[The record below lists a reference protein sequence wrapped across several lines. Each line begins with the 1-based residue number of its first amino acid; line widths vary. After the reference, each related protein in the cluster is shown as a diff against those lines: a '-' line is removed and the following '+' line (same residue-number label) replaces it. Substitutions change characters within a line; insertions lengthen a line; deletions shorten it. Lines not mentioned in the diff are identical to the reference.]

1 MAQIAK
7 LKALLMSAFGPAFAI
22 VILALFAGYAVLGS
36 NGILAWGDYSRA
48 LATHRQE
55 LQKIKAERD
64 RLKNRVDL
72 VDPRHAD
79 PAMVDELVRR
89 ALNVTHPDE
98 VIVPLRLCWWNFEIG
113 SASCR
118 ERGG

>member
-72 VDPRHAD
+72 VDPRHRSEEHTS
-79 PAMVDELVRR
+79 ELQSLMRISYAVFC
-89 ALNVTHPDE
+89 LKNKKT
-98 VIVPLRLCWWNFEIG
+98 ITNT
-113 SASCR
+113 S
-118 ERGG
+118 

>member
-1 MAQIAK
+1 MRI
-7 LKALLMSAFGPAFAI
+7 SDWSSD
-22 VILALFAGYAVLGS
+22 VCSSDLFAGYAVLGS

-79 PAMVDELVRR
+79 PDMADELVRR
-89 ALNVTHPDE
+89 ELTVTNHDA
-98 VIVPLRLCWWNFEIG
+98 VIVPLRFCWWNFDLFP
-113 SASCR
+113 
-118 ERGG
+118 

>member
-64 RLKNRVDL
+64 RLKNRVEL
-72 VDPRHAD
+72 VAHRNAD
-79 PAMVDELVRR
+79 PDMVDELVRSE
-89 ALNVTHPDE
+89 LNGNHPDE
-98 VIVPLRLCWWNFEIG
+98 VIVQP
-113 SASCR
+113 
-118 ERGG
+118 RGRWG

>member
-22 VILALFAGYAVLGS
+22 VILTLFAGYAVPGT
-36 NGILAWGDYSRA
+36 NGILAWSDYSRA

-79 PAMVDELVRR
+79 PNQVTDMVRR
-89 ALNVTHPDE
+89 KLITTQPDE
-98 VIVPLRLCWWNFEIG
+98 FVV
-113 SASCR
+113 
-118 ERGG
+118 

>member
-7 LKALLMSAFGPAFAI
+7 LRSLLMSAFGPALAI
-22 VILALFAGYAVLGS
+22 VLLALFAGYAVLGS

-48 LATHRQE
+48 LEERRDDLAKVR
-55 LQKIKAERD
+55 AERD

-79 PAMVDELVRR
+79 PDMVDELVRR
-89 ALNVTHPDE
+89 ELNVGHPDE
-98 VIVPLRLCWWNFEIG
+98 VIVPLR
-113 SASCR
+113 
-118 ERGG
+118 